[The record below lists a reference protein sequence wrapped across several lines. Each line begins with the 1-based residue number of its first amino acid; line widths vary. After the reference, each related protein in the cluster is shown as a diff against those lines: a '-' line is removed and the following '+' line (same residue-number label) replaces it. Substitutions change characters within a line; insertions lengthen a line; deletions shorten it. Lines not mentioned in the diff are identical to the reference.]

1 MELIDGNFMLV
12 DVKPAEFAE
21 HPKALAV
28 FEWTAINRLRWG
40 VAAGVR

>member
-12 DVKPAEFAE
+12 DVKPAEVAE
-21 HPKALAV
+21 HATWV